1 MRMSGLRDRAR
12 AVAFASVSGCW
23 ACASV
28 AVQSSASAMDPI
40 FVTGPP
46 GGFVSADRT
55 STGGKSAGGGLDL
68 SYFAWR
74 GTVATCCSHS
84 RRSSPAPPPLSVR
97 VYFRVSTG
105 AGGLLIVILT
115 RPRSADALYVNPHC
129 PVCLLMISSH
139 CSGSLIHT

>member
-1 MRMSGLRDRAR
+1 
-12 AVAFASVSGCW
+12 
-23 ACASV
+23 
-28 AVQSSASAMDPI
+28 MDPI

-55 STGGKSAGGGLDL
+55 STGGKSAGGGVDL

-105 AGGLLIVILT
+105 AGGLLNRHLDATEIGRRVVCQSPL
-115 RPRSADALYVNPHC
+115 SGLFADDQLPLLRIFDPH
-129 PVCLLMISSH
+129 IE
-139 CSGSLIHT
+139 